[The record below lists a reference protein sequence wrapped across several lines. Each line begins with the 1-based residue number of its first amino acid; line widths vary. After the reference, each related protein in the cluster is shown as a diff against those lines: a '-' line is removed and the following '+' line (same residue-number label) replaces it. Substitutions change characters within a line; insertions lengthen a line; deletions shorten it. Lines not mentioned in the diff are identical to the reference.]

1 MTVRV
6 TTLKGAE
13 AGRYYT
19 EQLPSY
25 YVDAGEPPGRWFGHG
40 ADEFGLDGVVDDEAF
55 LAVMAGQ
62 HPMTGERLGRRF
74 GETSVRGFDAT
85 FSAPKSVS
93 VLFGVGDQQLRREV
107 TEAHDR
113 AVDAVLGWVES
124 QAHTRMRR
132 RGHVVCV
139 DAEGIVVGV
148 FRQHSSR
155 RLDPQLHTHA
165 VIANR
170 VKAPDGRWLA
180 LDART
185 IKMDQRSLS
194 GLYHAGLR
202 AELTRRLGVRWHKP
216 ENGIAEMVGVDAE
229 ALAEFSQRSREV
241 DKRVDEKVDRFRT
254 DVGREPTA
262 KERWRLER
270 EAVLDSRPAK
280 THGHGA
286 GELHAGWRSRLRG
299 LGFEPRDIAAGVV
312 GRVREATGIDQATMA
327 GMVEAALEA
336 LGERQST
343 WRTAELVR
351 ELAAQVPS
359 NVTVQPDRLCRF
371 LQDLADHVAADRC
384 VDLSPSIPEGAVL
397 RRDGRPISEAA
408 VDRALTTQTILEEE
422 ERIVEWAQRQR
433 RFADIVAI
441 EARGLDTLDL
451 SPGQAEASRAAAGVA
466 PLELIVGP
474 AGSGKTTALKPAVT
488 YLQHRGKTV
497 FGVAPTAAA
506 AQVLATETTMMADTL
521 DKLLYEH
528 SRPDRPPQTTY
539 DLPRASTV
547 IVDEAGTVSTPKL
560 AALARLADDK
570 AWRVVMVGDPRQF
583 SAVGRGGMFAH
594 LIETHGAIELDHI
607 HRFTHQWEADA
618 TRRLRTGDVSV
629 LAQYE
634 RHGRL
639 HNGGPGD
646 METAIVDAWSHARRR
661 GESVALMANTN
672 HTVDRLNQLTQQRR
686 IATGELDPNEPALYL
701 GRQRLLV
708 GDEVVTR
715 RNQRNLRTD
724 RGVMVKNR
732 DHWTIEAI
740 HPDGAV
746 TITGQAGRV
755 HLPAAYAAEDLELGY
770 AQTSHATQGRTVDTG
785 LLLVDGLID
794 SRGLYTPLT
803 RGRQANHAYVVTSEN
818 QTAVDVLT
826 EAIVRDWIDQ
836 PAISQRTRL
845 EAGRVLNPTL
855 GHSQLRDDQQAATH
869 PPDHDVGKPDL
880 SSDDHQTWQKI
891 NRSIEAAKQRQA
903 AERSR
908 SRHTP
913 GIGR

>member
-6 TTLKGAE
+6 TTLKGTE

-25 YVDAGEPPGRWFGHG
+25 YLDAGEPPGRWFGRG
-40 ADEFGLDGVVDDEAF
+40 AAQLGLDGQVEDEAF

-62 HPMTGERLGRRF
+62 HPTTGVRLGRRF
-74 GETSVRGFDAT
+74 GDSSVRGFDAT

-93 VLFGVGDQQLRREV
+93 VLFAVGDQQLRQEV

-113 AVDAVLGWVES
+113 AVDAVLDWIES
-124 QAHTRMRR
+124 QAHTRIRWQ
-132 RGHVVCV
+132 GHVVCV

-148 FRQHSSR
+148 FRQHTSR

-170 VKAPDGRWLA
+170 VKAPDRRWLA

-185 IKMDQRSLS
+185 IKMDQRTLS

-202 AELTRRLGVRWHKP
+202 AELTRRLGVCWQP
-216 ENGIAEMVGVDAE
+216 PVNGICEMVGVDPVV
-229 ALAEFSQRSREV
+229 LAEFSQRSREV
-241 DKRVDEKVDRFRT
+241 DNRLGEKLGRFRI
-254 DVGREPTA
+254 DLDREPTPR
-262 KERWRLER
+262 ERWRLER

-280 THGHGA
+280 THRHAA
-286 GELHAGWRSRLRG
+286 GELHAGWRGRLRA
-299 LGFEPRDIAAGVV
+299 LGYEPHDLVAGAV

-327 GMVEAALEA
+327 AMTEAALEA

-343 WRTAELVR
+343 WRPAELVR
-351 ELAAQVPS
+351 ELAAQVPT
-359 NVTVQPDRLCRF
+359 NVTVEPDRLSRF
-371 LQDLADHVAADRC
+371 LQDLADHVAANRC
-384 VDLSPSIPEGAVL
+384 VDLFPPFRSGAVL

-408 VDRALTTQTILEEE
+408 VDRVLTTQAILEEE

-433 RFADIVAI
+433 RFADII
-441 EARGLDTLDL
+441 DTRPRGLDTEGL
-451 SPGQAEASRAAAGVA
+451 SAGQAEACRAVAGGV

-474 AGSGKTTALKPAVT
+474 AGSGKTTALTPAVT
-488 YLQHRGKTV
+488 YLQDRGQTV

-506 AQVLATETTMMADTL
+506 AQVLATETTMTADTL

-528 SRPDRPPQTTY
+528 CRPDRPPQPPY
-539 DLPRASTV
+539 DLPQGSTV

-560 AALARLADDK
+560 AALTRLADQK

-583 SAVGRGGMFAH
+583 SAVGRGGMVAH
-594 LIETHGAIELDHI
+594 LIDTCGAIELDHI

-618 TRRLRTGDVSV
+618 TRRLRSGDVSV
-629 LAQYE
+629 LTQYE

-639 HNGGPGD
+639 HNGTPD
-646 METAIVDAWSHARRR
+646 EMETAIVAAWYEARRR
-661 GESVALMANTN
+661 GETVALMANTN
-672 HTVDRLNQLTQQRR
+672 HTVNRLNQITQQRR
-686 IATGELDPNEPALYL
+686 IATGELDPNGPALNL
-701 GRQRLLV
+701 DRQRLLV

-715 RNQRNLRTD
+715 RNQRTLRTD

-740 HPDGAV
+740 HTDGAV
-746 TITGQAGRV
+746 TVTGKAGRV
-755 HLPAAYAAEDLELGY
+755 RLPADYAAEELELGY

-785 LLLVDGLID
+785 LLLVDGPID

-803 RGRQANHAYVVTSEN
+803 RGRSANHAYVVTDDNE
-818 QTAVDVLT
+818 TAVDVLT
-826 EAIVRDWIDQ
+826 QATARDWIDQ
-836 PAISQRTRL
+836 PAITRQTLL
-845 EAGRVLNPTL
+845 ETGKTLDPTH
-855 GHSQLRDDQQAATH
+855 GHNKLEGDRQSAAH
-869 PPDHDVGKPDL
+869 SDHDVDTPAHG
-880 SSDDHQTWQKI
+880 SDDHETWQAI
-891 NRSIEAAKQRQA
+891 NRSIETARERHA
-903 AERSR
+903 AERAR